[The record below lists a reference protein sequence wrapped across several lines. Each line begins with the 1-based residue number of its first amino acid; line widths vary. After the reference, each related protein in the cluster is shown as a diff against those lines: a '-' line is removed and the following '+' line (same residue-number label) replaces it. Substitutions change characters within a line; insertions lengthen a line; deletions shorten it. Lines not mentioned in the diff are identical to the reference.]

1 MRNLT
6 QENQDYIFV
15 IQMFAI
21 KNDIPSKSIQLQ
33 TLKTTNPLRDLK
45 IK

>member
-15 IQMFAI
+15 IQTFAI
-21 KNDIPSKSIQLQ
+21 TNDISSKSIQSQ
-33 TLKTTNPLRDLK
+33 TLETTNPLRE
-45 IK
+45 